1 MQAGPLAEPVAMP
14 VAGPMQAGPLG
25 GPLAMPMQAG
35 PVAMPMQAEPLAI
48 PMQGGPLAGP
58 IAMPMQTKPIAMQTK
73 PIAMQTKPIAM
84 QTGPIAMQGGPTIN
98 GVNQTTAQALP
109 EIKVGGYTT
118 NDPIETNPAVQIK
131 TAMPIENA
139 MPAVPVAETAVPVAE
154 TAVPVAET
162 MPTEPTMPA
171 NTIPIELKEPNA
183 TEEIIINPDL
193 DEELLQSLINT
204 TRQLI
209 VELYVACEND
219 FLEGIILF
227 ESIVAVQLA
236 KTTASQLKLLN
247 DVSLEYLDEH
257 LI

>member
-1 MQAGPLAEPVAMP
+1 
-14 VAGPMQAGPLG
+14 
-25 GPLAMPMQAG
+25 
-35 PVAMPMQAEPLAI
+35 
-48 PMQGGPLAGP
+48 
-58 IAMPMQTKPIAMQTK
+58 
-73 PIAMQTKPIAM
+73 
-84 QTGPIAMQGGPTIN
+84 MQGGPTIN

-139 MPAVPVAETAVPVAE
+139 MPAVPVAE